1 MRMRNRRPFQANN
14 AEFTAAIT
22 HADYLAKKYKIP
34 YRVFFSTSG
43 ALMVERLGNE
53 WNTPADIERFRKE
66 SHYVAEVP

>member
-1 MRMRNRRPFQANN
+1 MRMRNRRLFQANSQ
-14 AEFTAAIT
+14 EFAVAKD
-22 HADYLAKKYKIP
+22 HADYLTKQHGVR